1 MLESTLQSNAE
12 RPLLGQ
18 PNDEMAL
25 RVCGGPRDG
34 HIVRLA
40 SPRCSVGS
48 SDRCTLRLRGPGIR
62 PLHCVI
68 LRGTERTVVRRWSP
82 DTLLNGRDFTDAP
95 LVMGDQLT
103 IGPILFEIV
112 SADSVASPSAA
123 LRGLAGDLPPEPD
136 HVAKQDLDRRLEELT
151 LRQGEL
157 DAAQAEIGRREQ
169 ALSIGQEQFR
179 AECETINQ
187 NRARQQQHL
196 DDQAAELAARE
207 TRLTA
212 RETQFDEREA
222 EIADRERDRERAL
235 PTGQDQYQTAADV
248 IYGSGSEP
256 ADQIVE
262 PAEEIGFEAVSEEA
276 PLSAAAVLR
285 RLGADMPVDEDDQS
299 PKIVAPTIF
308 RSPQPVAPAALPR
321 HADGTAAADDDDE
334 SVENYMARLMER
346 VGVKQRGLDSSRQAT
361 TDRPAAPEPAAAPTI
376 QPATRPAAHN
386 DDDKPKLERMVRR
399 STPEL
404 SADLSRMRELANE
417 NVRTVLD
424 VHFRRKLYYMTI
436 GKASVAVASFLAG
449 LILLWWSAHG
459 APIAFYLATIS
470 FVITAIWMLQ
480 YAIAVGYLVQGRT
493 KSDGTS
499 RGNDANATGLSA
511 AVSLDA
517 NAMIPPVVPDEH
529 VAAYQAIVAAADR
542 AKQGEAAG
550 QTPSEPSLP

>member
-18 PNDEMAL
+18 PTDELAL

-95 LVMGDQLT
+95 LALGDQLT

-112 SADSVASPSAA
+112 PADSVASPSAA
-123 LRGLAGDLPPEPD
+123 LRGLAGDLPHETD

-151 LRQGEL
+151 LRQAEL
-157 DAAQAEIGRREQ
+157 DAAQADIGRREQ

-196 DDQAAELAARE
+196 DDQTAELAARE
-207 TRLTA
+207 TRLGA
-212 RETQFDEREA
+212 REAQLDEREA
-222 EIADRERDRERAL
+222 EIAVRESDCERAL

-248 IYGSGSEP
+248 IYAGGAEP
-256 ADQIVE
+256 TDQIAE
-262 PAEEIGFEAVSEEA
+262 PAEAIGFEAVSDEA

-285 RLGADMPVDEDDQS
+285 RLGADMPADEVEES
-299 PKIVAPTIF
+299 PTIVAPTIF
-308 RSPQPVAPAALPR
+308 RSSQPVAPPR
-321 HADGTAAADDDDE
+321 HSEGSSAADDDE

-386 DDDKPKLERMVRR
+386 DEEKPKLERMVRR

-436 GKASVAVASFLAG
+436 GKASVAIASLLAG
-449 LILLWWSAHG
+449 LVLLWWSSHG

-470 FVITAIWMLQ
+470 FLVTAIWMLQ
-480 YAIAVGYLVQGRT
+480 YAIAVGYLVRGRT
-493 KSDGTS
+493 KSDGAS
-499 RGNDANATGLSA
+499 RGDDANPTGSSA
-511 AVSLDA
+511 VVSLDA

-529 VAAYQAIVAAADR
+529 VAAYQAIVAAAGH
-542 AKQGEAAG
+542 AKPSEAAG
-550 QTPSEPSLP
+550 PKAGETSLP